1 MISECYTRGSRS
13 GGCGMPL
20 SPSENTARFGPFELD
35 LRTRQLTR
43 NGAKIRLSQQPIQ
56 VLSLLLEIPGEIV
69 TREEFR
75 RRLWSSDV
83 FVDFDHG
90 LNKSIQKLRDALG
103 DSAGSPRYIET
114 IPRIGYR
121 FIVLANEVRGSVE
134 PPSETGI
141 FAPPAASALP
151 SAHLPKW
158 LVPWVMGDSRRVSWE
173 IPVAGLVLI
182 GLVVVGTL
190 YWTRNSRERW
200 ARDQALPEI
209 LRLIDEDKKDQAFH
223 LALQAKRYIPNDPVL
238 LRTLSAFTKPIS
250 IQTTPGGADIY
261 VRTYSA
267 GEKDWTFLGRSPL
280 ENVLVPWDYLRL
292 KIEKAGF
299 GTIEAASVAIPTTK
313 LGFVLDEVGS
323 APANMVRVPGSTFR
337 FRGATPVELADYWL
351 DKYEVTNR
359 QFNDFIGKGGYQNRA
374 NWKHEFIRNGRRLS
388 WQEALDEFKDITG
401 RIAPSTWELGSYPD
415 GQGDFP
421 VAGVSWY
428 EAAAYCESVG
438 KSLPTVYHWYKAAG
452 LGIASDILRF
462 SNFDG
467 KGPAAV
473 GSYQGLGPYGT
484 YDMAGNIKEWTWN
497 EAGSKRYI
505 LGGAWNESK
514 YMFAVE
520 DARPPFDRSAA
531 LGFRCAKYSSPPT
544 VFLTR
549 PIDALNRDYSKETP
563 VPDSVFAFYKSLYSY
578 DHTELDPKVEA
589 VEDSSKYWR
598 RERVSFRA
606 AYGNERVTAY
616 LFLPRNA
623 RPPYATVIFFPGVHA
638 YFEKSSEYIG
648 PEFDFVVRSGRAL
661 LYPIYVGTYERR
673 ITSISV
679 RQTPEE
685 VVQPG
690 GACLPVGPKGSRDLV
705 PEWAKDIGRSI
716 DYLETRSDIDSR
728 HLGYI
733 GLSLGAVWGPV
744 LTAVEPRFKAS
755 VLVGGG
761 LPFEKLPSEIEPI
774 NFAPRVKTPTL
785 MVNGQQDFIFPVE
798 SSQDPLFR
806 MLGVAGADKRHVTF
820 DSGHLPPTEPVIK
833 ESLDWLDRYLG
844 PVHSPH

>member
-1 MISECYTRGSRS
+1 MT
-13 GGCGMPL
+13 L
-20 SPSENTARFGPFELD
+20 SHSENTVRFGQFELD
-35 LRTRQLTR
+35 LRTRQLTK

-56 VLSLLLEIPGEIV
+56 VLSLLLENPGEIV
-69 TREEFR
+69 TREELR

-103 DSAGSPRYIET
+103 DSADSPRYIET

-121 FIVLANEVRGSVE
+121 LIVLANEANGIVDQ
-134 PPSETGI
+134 PSEAGI
-141 FAPPAASALP
+141 FELPTAPALP
-151 SAHLPKW
+151 SARFPKW
-158 LVPWVMGDSRRVSWE
+158 LVPRVMGDSRRVPWE
-173 IPVAGLVLI
+173 IPVVGLVLI

-200 ARDQALPEI
+200 ARDQALPVI
-209 LRLIDEDKKDQAFH
+209 VRLIDEGKTDQAFQ
-223 LALQAKRYIPNDPVL
+223 LALRAKRYIPNEPML
-238 LRTLSAFTKPIS
+238 LRTLGAFTRPIS
-250 IQTTPGGADIY
+250 IRTTPGGADIY
-261 VRTYSA
+261 VRTYS
-267 GEKDWTFLGRSPL
+267 GSENDWTYLGRSPL

-299 GTIEAASVAIPTTK
+299 GTIEAASTAIPTTQ
-313 LGFVLDEVGS
+313 LRFVLDEVGS
-323 APANMVRVPGSTFR
+323 APANMVRVPGATFQ
-337 FRGATPVELADYWL
+337 FRSAAPVELADYWL

-359 QFNDFIGKGGYQNRA
+359 QFNDFIGKGGYQNQA

-388 WQEALDEFKDITG
+388 WQEALGEFKDSTG
-401 RIAPSTWELGSYPD
+401 RIAPSTWELGSYPE

-452 LGIASDILRF
+452 LSVASDILRF

-473 GSYQGLGPYGT
+473 GSHQGLGPYGT
-484 YDMAGNIKEWTWN
+484 YDMAGNVKEWTWN

-514 YMFAVE
+514 YMYAVE
-520 DARPPFDRSAA
+520 DARPPFDRSAT
-531 LGFRCAKYSSPPT
+531 LGFRCAQYSSPLT
-544 VFLTR
+544 ESLTR
-549 PIDALNRDYSKETP
+549 PIDTLSRDYSKETP
-563 VPDSVFAFYKSLYSY
+563 VPDSVFAFYRSLYSY

-598 RERVSFRA
+598 REKVSFRA

-623 RPPYATVIFFPGVHA
+623 RPPYETVIVFPGVHS

-673 ITSISV
+673 ITSISA

-690 GACLPVGPKGSRDLV
+690 GACLPVGPNGGRDLV

-728 HLGYI
+728 RLGYM

-744 LTAVEPRFKAS
+744 LTAVETRFKAS

-806 MLGVAGADKRHVTF
+806 ILGVADADKRHVTF
-820 DSGHLPPTEPVIK
+820 DSGHIPPAEPVIK

-844 PVHSPH
+844 PVQAPL